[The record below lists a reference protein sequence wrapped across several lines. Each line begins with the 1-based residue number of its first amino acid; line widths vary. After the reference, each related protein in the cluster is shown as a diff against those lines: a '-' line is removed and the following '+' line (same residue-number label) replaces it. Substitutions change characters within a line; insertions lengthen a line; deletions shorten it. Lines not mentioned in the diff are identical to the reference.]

1 MKKSLVVCCAL
12 FLACSSA
19 AVLTACNDDSGTQE
33 AFATYETWQ
42 DGFDNINMMDGFG
55 RITRSDEKVHGGKY
69 SAKLQPLGSH
79 TDPAKPYFYYPMQIE
94 GGGGYNYTNYSCL
107 ESISFW
113 MYNAETEKVT
123 FELCIVA
130 SVADVYGTDCKAVQT
145 VELEPGKWTKV
156 TYEPDYNGLQDMC
169 DITNVAGFAFR
180 FENQNSDD
188 IADAPV
194 LYLDDMTVSMA
205 DQPLAQIKT
214 STPERGELQSFDLAS
229 SMVYVR
235 MQSGLDYSESY
246 LAAGSDKLQGIEEVS
261 GRIAKGGIE
270 FAITDSEMGS
280 WPRLHFDSRT
290 PESELQKAD
299 RFSLM
304 IYVGMKADANVQ
316 QVELCMFPDTSSEYT
331 EYVETNKWVKLTIDS
346 ETMINNWGDSV
357 GVKSMGLFW
366 IQNGSA
372 TTCFNAIQNIR
383 IADIRAEFD
392 EVRIPEL
399 SDGVKGTEYTIPAA
413 TLEVDEKQ
421 VTAESWSYAVSY
433 KNAALCGDEEHAFCT
448 MNGNKFTPNYGGTYI
463 ITYTAT
469 YQSKT
474 YTASREIEV
483 ERAAAA
489 EGEMES
495 FDDPAALDTIAM
507 NNGAGTVCTPEYL
520 WAGDTRLPD
529 GAKGGVRYE
538 IADVVT
544 ADFSGSWPRF
554 FFDSRIGEDA
564 IGAYDL
570 VTFDIYLEADGIADG
585 TDIPITLYPETTKQ
599 MHLGY
604 AVQPNTWV
612 TVRLDKQT
620 VIDVLPRL
628 GMDGTGLFWVQN
640 GGSFANKVN
649 AIRIANIRACEY
661 EDVREE
667 PKANEIELF
676 GDEYSMDNV
685 LHSDAIL
692 SKRYDPDNDAVV
704 FNLNTDDATF
714 GDGYWPHFQIKPR
727 QSLAHYQGQV
737 QTEGYNAVTL
747 EVYLKP
753 VSEAVKQVNMC
764 YWSGA
769 QNAPSANA
777 PVATGKWVTLT
788 FDIDTFF
795 SLLEAAEAGNG
806 YVDLFW
812 VASVQ
817 DAKLES
823 ISVRNIQLAK
833 TDGVIAMKD
842 GAEGFFYAA
851 TANATLGST
860 YYQADASAIPT
871 GGSTS
876 NGAVAITIAP
886 TDDCWPNIKFG
897 ADKSFFEES
906 DANIVEVTLYVAN
919 TNMSEVELRLHPDGP
934 YCSKGY
940 KLEANKW
947 VTLELDAKPLY
958 ETAAWSADHGVNSTN
973 LFWFSNA
980 LTDGNTTVWI
990 AGIKAVQK
998 DVTAVAFS
1006 ESGISV
1012 TNNNPTM
1019 YEDWDHNTET
1029 FLGMR
1034 ADIAVTNTSMY
1045 GYDLTITD
1053 PNDKQL
1059 TWDTDYRVS
1068 QEAVVTLL
1076 SPVAGKYTLNFVSP
1090 GGRFH
1095 DGTVE
1100 VTVAEKTFKVAANTE
1115 GDSLTAPDGSVNME
1129 YTLPTAVLSGAEK
1142 QDKVTW
1148 TVTVTDPEEKTR
1160 TLGNGG
1166 KFTPTKAGNYSA
1178 DYTATYLGKE
1188 YTQSVTFTVQNYAVT
1203 GISSLFAGTSG
1214 TDYDLNTVGAELTLG
1229 GTEIEV
1235 GVTWSYSVAF
1245 SDAELYETYFDELS
1259 VSDGK
1264 FKPMMAGTYMVTF
1277 TATYNGEPYSATAEL
1292 TVERVAAG
1300 QNEIESF
1307 NDAAS
1312 LGNVRLE
1319 SGADYAETYLTPE
1332 KDSAK
1337 LPAGAQYGV
1346 SFTVTDSTGGNW
1358 PNLHFDAVRMTADA
1372 IKRYDYVIIPMYI
1385 GVKPNSG
1392 VTQVQIDVSGKRVI
1406 VKPDTW
1412 TNVML
1417 DASYFADEGT
1427 ESILWIQNG
1436 GDDVVNQVNE
1446 VRIAGVSVGNHSN
1459 TSPAL
1464 LDMRSIGLF
1473 DFTDVW
1479 LGAEDALKIDG
1490 QLYGLPNDIGSAPD
1504 GLQYA
1509 MRFYFEG
1516 GNIGTFSMRT
1526 RVTDQTLNPAQKMLN
1541 EGYTALDIS
1550 FYAVPQ
1556 NENSVNAIQITTV
1569 SSNQNDRANLTLP
1582 VGEWVTLRF
1591 GLEGL
1596 KKAFFWNGNDAA
1608 WQIDLFYVDTQG
1620 AQLTELLATGFMA
1633 SKPSRIDVV
1642 SFGDDGAVAAFNA
1655 SDKLSAE
1662 WKDASALTEESIA
1675 APDGMENGVVKLA
1688 PSETAWNV
1696 RITSKTVDKSL
1707 YKSYT
1712 AKMLVYLKTGS
1723 GGQVSL
1729 KAVHNGIVTLENI
1742 QTNAWVTI
1750 EVPAYQEGTDN
1761 DLYDVY
1767 DWFAGSTGWLQ
1778 DSDSGVSAI
1787 YIAGVWLESSAT

>member
-346 ETMINNWGDSV
+346 ETMLNNWGDSV

-433 KNAALCGDEEHAFCT
+433 KNAALCGDGEHAFFT

-489 EGEMES
+489 PGEMES

-520 WAGDTRLPD
+520 WAGDTRLPE

-544 ADFSGSWPRF
+544 AEFSGSWPRF

-860 YYQADASAIPT
+860 YYQAGASDIPE

-886 TDDCWPNIKFG
+886 TADCWPNIKFG

-1090 GGRFH
+1090 GGRFQA
-1095 DGTVE
+1095 GTVE
-1100 VTVAEKTFKVAANTE
+1100 VTVVEKTYKVAANTE
-1115 GDSLTAPDGSVNME
+1115 GDTLTAPNGSVNME
-1129 YTLPTAVLSGAEK
+1129 YTLPTAELSGAEE

-1148 TVTVTDPEEKTR
+1148 TVTVTDPEKGTQ
-1160 TLGNGG
+1160 TLDNGG
-1166 KFTPTKAGNYSA
+1166 KFIPTKAGNYTA
-1178 DYTATYLGKE
+1178 DYTATYLDKE
-1188 YTQSVTFTVQNYAVT
+1188 YTQSVTFTVQSYAVT
-1203 GISSLFAGTSG
+1203 GISSLTDGTSG
-1214 TDYDLNTVGAELTLG
+1214 TEYDLSKVGAELTLG
-1229 GTEIEV
+1229 GTQIEED
-1235 GVTWSYSVAF
+1235 VTWSYSVAF
-1245 SDAELYETYFDELS
+1245 SDAELYEKYFGELS

-1264 FKPMMAGTYMVTF
+1264 FKPMMSGTYTVTF
-1277 TATYNGEPYSATAEL
+1277 TAIYNSEQYSATAEL
-1292 TVERVAAG
+1292 TVKRVAAKE
-1300 QNEIESF
+1300 NEIESF

-1312 LGNVRLE
+1312 LYTVQLG
-1319 SGADYAETYLTPE
+1319 DYEKIYLSKGS
-1332 KDSAK
+1332 KD
-1337 LPAGAQYGV
+1337 LPADAEGGV
-1346 SFTVTDSTGGNW
+1346 SFAFPDGDSWPDLFVTARENASLEGYSYVV
-1358 PNLHFDAVRMTADA
+1358 LRVYVAATAE
-1372 IKRYDYVIIPMYI
+1372 
-1385 GVKPNSG
+1385 
-1392 VTQVQIDVSGKRVI
+1392 RVELRQ
-1406 VKPDTW
+1406 K
-1412 TNVML
+1412 
-1417 DASYFADEGT
+1417 
-1427 ESILWIQNG
+1427 NG
-1436 GDDVVNQVNE
+1436 DGDDVIFAFKANE
-1446 VRIAGVSVGNHSN
+1446 WVELRISAAEYAGYMTGESRICFVQNYEVDITELRIAGVYAENAD
-1459 TSPAL
+1459 SPSL
-1464 LDMRSIGLF
+1464 LDMNTVSAFTGHNAWADNGLSADTNTTDQYTDRSLAPEGMPADSQRVIKLTNDTNKQF
-1473 DFTDVW
+1473 DASGHKNGIFMIRPTMTIDELNTAYSQGYRSVVMDFYIEVTNKDKVQITLIPDSQSEKVW
-1479 LGAEDALKIDG
+1479 VPANKWF
-1490 QLYGLPNDIGSAPD
+1490 Q
-1504 GLQYA
+1504 
-1509 MRFYFEG
+1509 
-1516 GNIGTFSMRT
+1516 
-1526 RVTDQTLNPAQKMLN
+1526 QTLNLEQVIDQLETHEDDIMINLIKVESEEATPVQTVWIGGLQLSKNEVVAFDSEGSALNFWASNNAQISHTTNFEDLNGNVPEGVTGAVKFDADAGNALQICMIGGVKGLFADSAKTIKMRV
-1541 EGYTALDIS
+1541 YI
-1550 FYAVPQ
+1550 V
-1556 NENSVNAIQITTV
+1556 
-1569 SSNQNDRANLTLP
+1569 P
-1582 VGEWVTLRF
+1582 VGEQETVNVKLYHEGQQSVSVATGTWTEITLTT
-1591 GLEGL
+1591 
-1596 KKAFFWNGNDAA
+1596 NDA
-1608 WQIDLFYVDTQG
+1608 
-1620 AQLTELLATGFMA
+1620 
-1633 SKPSRIDVV
+1633 S
-1642 SFGDDGAVAAFNA
+1642 
-1655 SDKLSAE
+1655 
-1662 WKDASALTEESIA
+1662 
-1675 APDGMENGVVKLA
+1675 
-1688 PSETAWNV
+1688 
-1696 RITSKTVDKSL
+1696 
-1707 YKSYT
+1707 
-1712 AKMLVYLKTGS
+1712 GS
-1723 GGQVSL
+1723 N
-1729 KAVHNGIVTLENI
+1729 NGIYNVF
-1742 QTNAWVTI
+1742 AW
-1750 EVPAYQEGTDN
+1750 
-1761 DLYDVY
+1761 YDTG
-1767 DWFAGSTGWLQ
+1767 AGTGWLNFDANTIQ
-1778 DSDSGVSAI
+1778 SI
-1787 YIAGVWLESSAT
+1787 YVAGVWLESSAT